1 MNVPSNLKYSN
12 DHEWCRMEGDTA
24 YVGITDFAQSQLG
37 DIVFVDVPTE
47 GETVAAGE
55 VFGTIEAVKTVS
67 DAFLPVSGEIV
78 EFNAAVDA
86 DPSIVNK
93 DPYGEGWLVKVR
105 VSDPAEYDTLLTAE
119 RGGGS
124 DLRYERVFTIGPP
137 SRGGNPR
144 GFRREG
150 RLQAVGNM

>member
-47 GETVAAGE
+47 GETV
-55 VFGTIEAVKTVS
+55 
-67 DAFLPVSGEIV
+67 

-119 RGGGS
+119 QYTE
-124 DLRYERVFTIGPP
+124 LIG
-137 SRGGNPR
+137 
-144 GFRREG
+144 
-150 RLQAVGNM
+150 